1 MKLLK
6 IFKESLLEAKKKKP
20 SEGLSKKEKSEVVKK
35 AKAGKDIGKKGKGFE
50 KIAAKAGGGEKGKK
64 IAAAAMWKNIK
75 RKGAMN
81 ESEYLDEIGPNDWAY
96 KQIDGVYKKNDDRVN
111 NEIKKSLMLNKSA
124 DYEKF
129 KNALSVA
136 GKEDVSELIEKLK
149 KLLPNEKL
157 GLEENKDHEVD
168 EEGGMAKSQLKAI
181 AAYANAI
188 SDMLEDDTQLDA
200 WVQGHISKAEQLM
213 DQVGHFMEG
222 EEEGEEDDDDDEKE
236 QAATIYT
243 V

>member
-20 SEGLSKKEKSEVVKK
+20 SAGLSKKEKSEVVKK

-50 KIAAKAGGGEKGKK
+50 KLADKAGGGEKGKK

-75 RKGAMN
+75 RKGAAMN
-81 ESEYLDEIGPNDWAY
+81 E
-96 KQIDGVYKKNDDRVN
+96 
-111 NEIKKSLMLNKSA
+111 NE
-124 DYEKF
+124 
-129 KNALSVA
+129 
-136 GKEDVSELIEKLK
+136 
-149 KLLPNEKL
+149 
-157 GLEENKDHEVD
+157 HEVD

-181 AAYANAI
+181 ARYANAI

-222 EEEGEEDDDDDEKE
+222 EGEEGDDDEKE
-236 QAATIYT
+236 QTATIYT